1 MISTRAGFFKWT
13 GFLMIGCALLVSVPI
28 AESWSSGSQARS
40 LYRTSRVRLQ
50 AADSEAGDRF
60 GYSVAIAGDTAIV
73 GAYGKDTSTGAAYVF
88 ARNQGGANMWGQ
100 VLKLQA
106 VDRKAGDFFG
116 VSVAIAGGTAIVGAD
131 AEGTRGTDAGAA
143 YVFARNQGGAN
154 MWGQVAKLQA
164 ADGEAGD
171 VFGES
176 VAIAGDTAIVGAT
189 LEDTGSTYAGAAYV
203 FARNQGGANMWGQV
217 AKLQAADSAA
227 GDFFGFSVA
236 IAGDTAIVGAALKG
250 AAYVFARN
258 QGGANTWG
266 QVAKLRGVEEVF
278 FGESVAIA
286 GDMAIVGAH
295 LDDGGLA
302 GTEPRA
308 ASTGTAHL
316 FARDQGGA
324 NMWGRVAKL
333 QAADREAGDC
343 FGRSVAI
350 AGDMAIVGAHGE
362 DTGGTLPLTAPPNA
376 GTDVGAAYVFAR
388 DQGEANTWGQV
399 AKLQAADGETGDR
412 SGISVAIAGDTA
424 IVGAD
429 HLGACGHDRI
439 QRGVAVVTAG
449 AAYVFDGTSLI
460 ADSGPLDRQPRGAP
474 QSDR

>member
-1 MISTRAGFFKWT
+1 MISTWAGFFKWT
-13 GFLMIGCALLVSVPI
+13 GFLTIGCVFLVSMLI
-28 AESWSSGSQARS
+28 AESWSSGSQVRS
-40 LYRTSRVRLQ
+40 PYSTSRVRLQ

-73 GAYGKDTSTGAAYVF
+73 GAYGKDTSTGAAYLF

-100 VLKLQA
+100 VAKLQA
-106 VDRKAGDFFG
+106 ADKEAGDFFG
-116 VSVAIAGGTAIVGAD
+116 VSVAIAGDTAIVGAD
-131 AEGTRGTDAGAA
+131 SEGTPGTDPGAA

-176 VAIAGDTAIVGAT
+176 VAIAGDTAIVGAD
-189 LEDTGSTYAGAAYV
+189 LEDTGSIYAGAAYV
-203 FARNQGGANMWGQV
+203 FERNQGGANMWGQV

-258 QGGANTWG
+258 QGAANNWG
-266 QVAKLRGVEEVF
+266 QVAKLQGRAEVF

-295 LDDGGLA
+295 LDRGELA
-302 GTEPRA
+302 GIEPRA
-308 ASTGTAHL
+308 ASTGAAYL
-316 FARDQGGA
+316 FARNQGGA
-324 NMWGRVAKL
+324 NMWGQVAKL

-350 AGDMAIVGAHGE
+350 VGDTAIVGAHGE
-362 DTGGTLPLTAPPNA
+362 DTGGTRPLTAPPNA

-388 DQGEANTWGQV
+388 NQGAANNWGQV
-399 AKLQAADGETGDR
+399 AKLQAADSETGDR

-429 HLGACGHDRI
+429 HLGACGHDRL
-439 QRGVAVVTAG
+439 QMGVTAVTAG
-449 AAYVFDGTSLI
+449 AAYVFDGNFLI
-460 ADSGPLDRQPRGAP
+460 ADSGPLDRQAQGAP
-474 QSDR
+474 

>member
-1 MISTRAGFFKWT
+1 MISEWAGFFRWP
-13 GFLMIGCALLVSVPI
+13 GFLMTGCALLVSVPI

-40 LYRTSRVRLQ
+40 SSSTSRVRLQ
-50 AADSEAGDRF
+50 AEDGEAGDRF

-73 GAYGKDTSTGAAYVF
+73 GAYGKDSST
-88 ARNQGGANMWGQ
+88 
-100 VLKLQA
+100 
-106 VDRKAGDFFG
+106 
-116 VSVAIAGGTAIVGAD
+116 
-131 AEGTRGTDAGAA
+131 GAA

-154 MWGQVAKLQA
+154 MWGQVAKLQAVDKKVGDFFGVSVAIADDTAIVGADAEGTQGTGAGAAYVFARNQGGTNMWGQVAKIQA

-176 VAIAGDTAIVGAT
+176 VAIAGDTAIVGAD

-217 AKLQAADSAA
+217 AKLQAADSTA
-227 GDFFGFSVA
+227 GDLFGFSVA

-258 QGGANTWG
+258 QGGVNNWG
-266 QVAKLRGVEEVF
+266 QVVKLQGGAEVF

-295 LDDGGLA
+295 LESGELA

-308 ASTGTAHL
+308 ASTGAAHL

-324 NMWGRVAKL
+324 NMWGQVAKL
-333 QAADREAGDC
+333 QAADRAAGDC

-350 AGDMAIVGAHGE
+350 AGDRAIVGAHGE
-362 DTGGTLPLTAPPNA
+362 DTGGTLPLTAPRNA

-388 DQGEANTWGQV
+388 NQGAANNWGQV
-399 AKLQAADGETGDR
+399 AKLQAADGETADR
-412 SGISVAIAGDTA
+412 AGISVAIASDTA

-439 QRGVAVVTAG
+439 QQGVPAVTAG
-449 AAYVFDGTSLI
+449 AAYIFDGNVLV
-460 ADSGPLDRQPRGAP
+460 ADSGRLDQEAQGA
-474 QSDR
+474 R